1 MDPATR
7 SAMIENG
14 ELSALSVPLWF
25 EGEPVGILVLVE
37 TRDARRFSEHE
48 FELARGLGEQAAV
61 AIHNAHLYRRL
72 ERQNSKLSAL
82 LGSSRALTSTVVLE
96 EVLHTLA
103 AVAAEALRAPS
114 CYIYEYDAAGDAI
127 IWRSEFH
134 SNPEH
139 RDPDPPG
146 TRYPLD
152 DYPWDRDVLASGRMR
167 LFTIDDPTLP
177 PAQMASMREW
187 DELSML
193 TVPLRF
199 GDETVGMME
208 IAESRPERTFDTDE
222 IELARALGEQAAA
235 AIRNAQLYRRETW
248 RNERL
253 VKVLDVSRIVSG
265 SLDAGRRRRRRP
277 EPCRRPLPRPRD
289 AGGHGPHRPAR
300 KTETV
305 TLPDDAL
312 VVRALGDLR
321 RRNQWRATGA
331 ASSCRWPPRAT
342 SRAGSTSPAL
352 TICARSNT
360 TSSSCCR
367 SWPTRRPSRSRTR
380 ASTGPLEQ
388 QAITDGLTGLYNHRH
403 FYERL
408 EEEVA
413 RAERYGY
420 RSRCS

>member
-1 MDPATR
+1 MRSLYEREGTGAYEQLGTPLPLADWPNDRRILFGREVVEERVSDESMDPVTR

-103 AVAAEALRAPS
+103 AVAAEALSAPS

-127 IWRSEFH
+127 LWRSEYH
-134 SNPEH
+134 SHPEH

-177 PAQMASMREW
+177 PAQAASMRDW

-208 IAESRPERTFDTDE
+208 IAESRPERSFDTDE

-235 AIRNAQLYRRETW
+235 AIRNAQLYRRETLAQ
-248 RNERL
+248 RAPRQGAGHQPRRERL
-253 VKVLDVSRIVSG
+253 
-265 SLDAGRRRRRRP
+265 ARRRRCASTASGAASARSSPTATTRVDMIRLDRQEDRR
-277 EPCRRPLPRPRD
+277 
-289 AGGHGPHRPAR
+289 AAR
-300 KTETV
+300 ARTTHWWHASCA
-305 TLPDDAL
+305 TC
-312 VVRALGDLR
+312 R
-321 RRNQWRATGA
+321 RRNR
-331 ASSCRWPPRAT
+331 
-342 SRAGSTSPAL
+342 
-352 TICARSNT
+352 
-360 TSSSCCR
+360 
-367 SWPTRRPSRSRTR
+367 
-380 ASTGPLEQ
+380 
-388 QAITDGLTGLYNHRH
+388 
-403 FYERL
+403 
-408 EEEVA
+408 
-413 RAERYGY
+413 
-420 RSRCS
+420 